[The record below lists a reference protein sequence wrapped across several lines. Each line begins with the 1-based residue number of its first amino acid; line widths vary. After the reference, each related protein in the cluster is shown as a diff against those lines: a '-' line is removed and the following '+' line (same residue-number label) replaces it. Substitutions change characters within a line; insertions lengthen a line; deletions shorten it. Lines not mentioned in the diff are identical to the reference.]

1 MESNSKTAII
11 TNTIISKVEIII
23 GIAIMALFGITTIYG
38 LFHIKVGSDFIAVII
53 LLLIVLAGFKIFSM
67 GRKTSKLIK
76 LFKEYVSRLSSD
88 PSGSISN
95 LASSIGASEDIVK
108 NNLEIMMK
116 KKYFANAYIDGESN
130 CIVFSNREQHREQY
144 NNDNLNMNNKE
155 ELKTKEYITVT
166 CNGCGATNKIA
177 KGEGGECDY
186 CGTPLQ

>member
-38 LFHIKVGSDFIAVII
+38 LFHIKAGSDFIAVII
-53 LLLIVLAGFKIFSM
+53 LLLIVLVGFKIFSM

-95 LASSIGASEDIVK
+95 LASSIGTSEDIVK